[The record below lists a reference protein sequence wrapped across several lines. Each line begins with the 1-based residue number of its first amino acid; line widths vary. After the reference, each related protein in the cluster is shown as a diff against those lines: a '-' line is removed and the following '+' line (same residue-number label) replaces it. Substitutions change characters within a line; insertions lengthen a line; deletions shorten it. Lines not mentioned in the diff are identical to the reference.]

1 MLRLQDDN
9 QEFRVD
15 LNKSIKLH
23 EVVIENKF
31 KDIRMQNDLDRK
43 AMSEIVTMSVKN
55 LKSNGEV
62 TLGEPNKVGLEQ
74 VIKDM
79 AFMKQELIM
88 HAEQV
93 SERNAERIMS

>member
-1 MLRLQDDN
+1 MEEAFNSVKKMSEDMVRMQEDN

-43 AMSEIVTMSVKN
+43 AMSEIVTASVNN
-55 LKSNGEV
+55 LKTSGQVQE
-62 TLGEPNKVGLEQ
+62 LGGHSKVGLEQ
-74 VIKDM
+74 IIKDM
-79 AFMKQELIM
+79 AYMK
-88 HAEQV
+88 
-93 SERNAERIMS
+93 

>member
-1 MLRLQDDN
+1 VKAMSEDMLRLQDDN

-62 TLGEPNKVGLEQ
+62 TGELGGPNKVGLE
-74 VIKDM
+74 
-79 AFMKQELIM
+79 
-88 HAEQV
+88 
-93 SERNAERIMS
+93 

>member
-1 MLRLQDDN
+1 
-9 QEFRVD
+9 VD

-55 LKSNGEV
+55 LRGNGEI
-62 TLGEPNKVGLEQ
+62 TDLGGPNRVGLE
-74 VIKDM
+74 
-79 AFMKQELIM
+79 
-88 HAEQV
+88 
-93 SERNAERIMS
+93 

>member
-1 MLRLQDDN
+1 MSEDMLRLQDDN

-43 AMSEIVTMSVKN
+43 AMSEIV
-55 LKSNGEV
+55 
-62 TLGEPNKVGLEQ
+62 
-74 VIKDM
+74 
-79 AFMKQELIM
+79 
-88 HAEQV
+88 
-93 SERNAERIMS
+93 